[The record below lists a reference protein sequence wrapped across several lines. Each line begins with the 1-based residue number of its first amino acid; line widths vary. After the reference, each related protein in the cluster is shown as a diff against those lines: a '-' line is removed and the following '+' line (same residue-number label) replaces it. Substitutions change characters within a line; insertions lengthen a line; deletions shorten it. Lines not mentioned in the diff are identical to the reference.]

1 MGRCFLL
8 IGCFAALT
16 GGALGAFGAHALRDI
31 LDSRQLDAWK
41 TAVDYQLVHGIGLL
55 GIGLLALR
63 EKRRAYGW
71 AGGLL
76 SLGIFLFSGSIYGL
90 SAGWRWLWPVTPV
103 GGFAFIFGWLVLLIA
118 LCRRAP

>member
-16 GGALGAFGAHALRDI
+16 GVALGAFGAHALRDI

-41 TAVDYQLVHGIGLL
+41 TAVNYQLVHGIGLL